1 MGNEKD
7 LEQELKEVKRK
18 LKMAERDINR
28 LEVTNAM
35 LIGINRTADKRREYT
50 AQELKKAKEM
60 AEAADR
66 AKSNF
71 LASMSHEIRTPIN
84 AVLGMNELIIRDS
97 KEKAIVDY
105 ALDVRNSG
113 KMLLSLI
120 NDILDFSKIESG
132 RMDLIPEKYDLS
144 STINDICNML
154 HPRAEEKELEF
165 LVQVEENLPGIL
177 FGDELRVRQIMTN
190 LLTNAVKYTDTGK
203 VGLRIYGE
211 KVELSAFTG
220 EERMEIMKMAEKRN
234 QNLQGILM
242 LCADVIDTGRGIKR
256 EDQDKLFSS
265 FTRVDETNNKSIEG
279 TGLGLALTKHYV
291 DMMEGEIAVS
301 SFYGVGST
309 FRVQIPQGII
319 DDTPIGNWEER
330 IKNAKKQI
338 EEKNVCLLAPQAKIL
353 VVDDVVMNCKV
364 FKGLLKET
372 EIQIEMALSG
382 PEALRKCKYEAFD
395 VIFMDHRMPGMDG
408 IECFH
413 RLREQK
419 NVEGNNPNK
428 ETPVVVLTAN
438 AIAGMREMFLNEG
451 FNDYLTKPV
460 DGKSLIAMVDKYLP
474 PHLKEDPD
482 APKNISENAGE
493 AGRIELAQRFPH
505 LDTALGMSYCAEV
518 EEFYT
523 EMIYEFNV
531 ADKRQII
538 RDCLEQNNLKDY
550 RTHVHAVKSTA
561 LTIGAKNLSAMAK
574 ELEMAATTNNLKFI
588 KDNQET
594 FLQEY
599 ENVINGNEKG
609 LSPEWKESD

>member
-7 LEQELKEVKRK
+7 LEQELKELKRK
-18 LKMAERDINR
+18 LKMAERDIKR

-105 ALDVRNSG
+105 ALDVRSSG

-132 RMDLIPEKYDLS
+132 RMDLIPDKYDLS
-144 STINDICNML
+144 STINDIYNML
-154 HPRAEEKELEF
+154 HPRAEEKELEL
-165 LVQVEENLPGIL
+165 LVQVDENLPGVL
-177 FGDELRVRQIMTN
+177 FGDELRVRQIITN
-190 LLTNAVKYTDTGK
+190 LLTNAVKYTDSGK

-211 KVELSAFTG
+211 KLDLSSFSDDD
-220 EERMEIMKMAEKRN
+220 RMEIMKMASGQEQELK
-234 QNLQGILM
+234 GIVLF
-242 LCADVIDTGRGIKR
+242 CADIIDTGRGIKR
-256 EDQDKLFSS
+256 EDQEKLFSS
-265 FTRVDETNNKSIEG
+265 FTRFDENNNKSIEG

-291 DMMEGEIAVS
+291 DMMEGEISVN

-319 DDTPIGNWEER
+319 DDSPIGNWEER
-330 IKNAKKQI
+330 IKNAKTRV
-338 EEKNVCLLAPQAKIL
+338 EEKNIRLFAPQAKVL
-353 VVDDVVMNCKV
+353 VVDDVIMNCKV

-372 EIQIEMALSG
+372 EIQIDVALSG
-382 PEALRKCKYEAFD
+382 PEALRKCKYDAYD

-413 RLREQK
+413 KLREQK
-419 NVEGNNPNK
+419 NLEGNNPNN
-428 ETPVVVLTAN
+428 ETPVIILTAN
-438 AIAGMREMFLNEG
+438 AIAGMREMFLKEG

-474 PHLKEDPD
+474 LHLKEDPD
-482 APKNISENAGE
+482 APKNMPENAGE
-493 AGRIELAQRFPH
+493 SDRAELAQRFPH

-531 ADKRQII
+531 ADKRQILQ
-538 RDCLEQNNLKDY
+538 DCLAQNNLKDY

-561 LTIGAKNLSAMAK
+561 LTIGAKNLSALAK
-574 ELEMAATTNNLKFI
+574 ELEMAATTNNLVFI

-609 LSPEWKESD
+609 LSPDWKET